1 MFDDKDFANLLRYM
15 NKVFDSNFITIKEST
30 KRTFNN
36 LLEKGKTKAE
46 IKRAIDNCKADEW
59 HKDQGY
65 KYIRPEYF
73 ASEKTLDMYGKK
85 FVKEGHMQKYH
96 DLNNGKH
103 RNI

>member
-15 NKVFDSNFITIKEST
+15 NKVFDSNFVTIPEYSK
-30 KRTFNN
+30 KVFNN
-36 LLEKGKTKAE
+36 LIKKGKTKAE
-46 IKRAIDNCKADEW
+46 IKRAIDNCKNDEW
-59 HKDQGY
+59 HKEHNY
-65 KYIRPEYF
+65 KFIRPDYF

-85 FVKEGHMQKYH
+85 VVKEDSMQKYH